1 MTRPSTDLA
10 TDMVSGEMLPLENA
24 NKAPASPATEAWYS
38 LRLSAYLSE
47 KLDAGSLDVLET
59 IEMPLV
65 PVLADMER
73 TGIAL
78 DVDYLKNLSGKI
90 TEVINQRRERVALL
104 RTTFF
109 RYNVLRAEP
118 VTRGSTRGRGP
129 ASAHDAGSSP
139 A

>member
-1 MTRPSTDLA
+1 MKRLKFGCKFPS
-10 TDMVSGEMLPLENA
+10 
-24 NKAPASPATEAWYS
+24 KW
-38 LRLSAYLSE
+38 LSFQSQSTAFISWQ
-47 KLDAGSLDVLET
+47 
-59 IEMPLV
+59 
-65 PVLADMER
+65 
-73 TGIAL
+73 
-78 DVDYLKNLSGKI
+78 